1 MPLLVAEAAKLSL
14 EQLER
19 GVIEMIIDKDELFA
33 LVPFMHVN
41 GKSYVYNRENTLS
54 EADFLSPYDPVR
66 LS

>member
-54 EADFLSPYDPVR
+54 EADFL
-66 LS
+66 